1 MHKIAYK
8 HKSGEKY
15 LTSPARNHIM
25 KEKAEGSCSASEGK
39 TMTRRKCI
47 LIAVLFAGSM
57 LSIAA
62 GCSRTKYEKLA
73 APQNFEMAWN
83 DVLSWDEVEGADRY
97 AVTVGDATYET
108 SSPSIDL
115 MDITVSSTSR
125 TAAQGISV
133 VPGDS
138 FTLSV
143 AAKSAGG
150 EEYDSEPSEFSYTTL
165 TAVYGFSAG
174 ELTFREIREPSTG
187 LTASRKLIMPEKIN
201 GIPVNRIANFNELLL
216 EEGISVLRLPNTLTE
231 TNVFFESKEGQPETP
246 LRISLPSMMRETSE
260 AFCGNLT
267 RLHEVTFPATLTT
280 LGTRAF
286 YGCTSLDHVVL
297 PAGLRTIEGG
307 AFLGCTSLK
316 DLSIEE
322 GNPALRLEGG
332 TNVMTTGERPT
343 LVIALAPTVPEDAV
357 ALGAYV
363 FSNVEN
369 AAEIA
374 LPAGLETIG
383 DGAFAGAS
391 IERITFPDGL
401 KEIGAY
407 AFEGCTKLT
416 SATLPPAL
424 KTVGASAFYGSAL
437 EEVTLPDGLEEIWEY
452 AFANCRLKEVRL
464 PSSITFVGNYS
475 FGANPIEELTIEE
488 GVGTIGAGAFIRC
501 NLRHVFIPRTASA
514 IGAYAFYA
522 NPLEEVVLSR
532 GVMSIGFQAFSSN
545 ANGQDEDGNTYT
557 AGSLSVVL
565 PDTVTNI
572 GSAAFTNAT
581 VYAPFERSAL
591 PAGWSQGTDIA
602 ALAFF
607 GMEPD
612 FENETYLWYTQS
624 DIVYGCTLAYEKN
637 VPYVTGLKNC
647 SVEQSGSLPAELPYR
662 SGYTLL
668 GFSSEEGGEVSYPLT
683 EEGYEVRLIS
693 PRGSAIGTMMR
704 PGRYGAYLFLSGAEW
719 AGSLPASGAIY
730 AVWEKAE

>member
-201 GIPVNRIANFNELLL
+201 GSPVNRIANFNELLL
-216 EEGISVLRLPNTLTE
+216 EKGISVLRLPNTLTE

-475 FGANPIEELTIEE
+475 FGANPIEELTIWTDTAPAGTVSVAADKVGSQRMGLRRELLLRRQPHRGAHHRRGGRHHRRGRIHPVQFKACVHSADGKRDRRIRLLRQPARGGRALPRGDE
-488 GVGTIGAGAFIRC
+488 YRLSGLLLQRKRAGRGRQHLHRGEPYRRPSRHGDEHRLRGVHQCDG
-501 NLRHVFIPRTASA
+501 LRPVRKKRP
-514 IGAYAFYA
+514 
-522 NPLEEVVLSR
+522 SR
-532 GVMSIGFQAFSSN
+532 GLVAGDGYRGACLLR
-545 ANGQDEDGNTYT
+545 NG
-557 AGSLSVVL
+557 AR
-565 PDTVTNI
+565 
-572 GSAAFTNAT
+572 F
-581 VYAPFERSAL
+581 
-591 PAGWSQGTDIA
+591 
-602 ALAFF
+602 
-607 GMEPD
+607 
-612 FENETYLWYTQS
+612 
-624 DIVYGCTLAYEKN
+624 
-637 VPYVTGLKNC
+637 
-647 SVEQSGSLPAELPYR
+647 
-662 SGYTLL
+662 
-668 GFSSEEGGEVSYPLT
+668 
-683 EEGYEVRLIS
+683 
-693 PRGSAIGTMMR
+693 
-704 PGRYGAYLFLSGAEW
+704 
-719 AGSLPASGAIY
+719 
-730 AVWEKAE
+730 